1 MTLSEKDL
9 LYNWHPYTQHK
20 IVGQLPVIIKGNG
33 IYLTDDQ
40 GKIYIDAISSWWTS
54 VFGHCH
60 PQLIAAATEQLN
72 TLEHVLFGGFSHVKA
87 IELSEKLI
95 SILPNNQKKI
105 FYSDNGSTAVEVA
118 LKAAFQYFINQG
130 QKRSK
135 VLAFEEAFHGDT
147 FGAMASSGISL
158 FSEQFNDLLLE
169 VTRIPLPN
177 DENID
182 DLLLEVERLFT
193 SENYACFIFEPL
205 IQGAAGMRFYDAKYI
220 DQIIALCK
228 NHQVLT
234 IADEIMTGFGKTG
247 RTFASDYLVNKP
259 DMMCLSKA
267 LTGGVMPMAVTSF
280 SQEIYAAFFD
290 NDINKALFHGH
301 TFTANPLGCA
311 IALASIKLYESDF
324 IQSQLQMISNS
335 HQKFVEELQIH
346 PLVKNPRT
354 MGPILAFEVVAEN
367 DGYYGNLRNKL
378 YAFFIDN
385 GFIIRPVGNTIY
397 ILPPYVSTH
406 EELEKIY
413 AVLRRVLLTIN

>member
-1 MTLSEKDL
+1 MTLSEKDF

-20 IVGQLPVIIKGNG
+20 IVGKLPVIVEGNG
-33 IYLTDDQ
+33 IYITDDQ

-60 PQLIAAATEQLN
+60 PQLIHAATEQLK
-72 TLEHVLFGGFSHVKA
+72 TLEHVLFGGFSHLKA
-87 IELSEKLI
+87 VELSEKLI

-118 LKAAFQYFINQG
+118 LKAAFQFFINQDI
-130 QKRSK
+130 KRLK

-177 DENID
+177 TENIN
-182 DLLLEVERLFT
+182 DLLIEVENLLK
-193 SENYACFIFEPL
+193 SNDYACFIFEPL
-205 IQGAAGMRFYDAKYI
+205 IQGAAGMRFYKANYL
-220 DQIIALCK
+220 DQLIALCK
-228 NHQVLT
+228 KYQVLT

-247 RTFASDYLVNKP
+247 RNFASDYLINQP

-280 SQEIYAAFFD
+280 TQDIYNAFYD
-290 NDINKALFHGH
+290 HDVSKALFHGH

-311 IALASIKLYESDF
+311 IALASINLYESEF
-324 IQSQLQMISNS
+324 IQAQLQMISRS
-335 HQKFVEELQIH
+335 HQQFVEELKSH
-346 PLVKNPRT
+346 HLVENPRT
-354 MGPILAFEVVAEN
+354 KGPILAFEMALKN
-367 DGYYGNLRNKL
+367 DGYYGILRNKL
-378 YAFFIDN
+378 YTFFIDR

-397 ILPPYVSTH
+397 IMPPYISSK

-413 AVLRRVLLTIN
+413 QVLREALEKFH

>member
-105 FYSDNGSTAVEVA
+105 FYSDNGSTSVEIA

-205 IQGAAGMRFYDAKYI
+205 IQGAAGMRFYDAKYL
-220 DQIIALCK
+220 DQLIALCK
-228 NHQVLT
+228 KHHVLT

-247 RTFASDYLVNKP
+247 KTFASDYLVNKP

-280 SQEIYAAFFD
+280 SQDIYDAFFD
-290 NDINKALFHGH
+290 NDVNKALFHGH

-324 IQSQLQMISNS
+324 IQAQLQMIAAS
-335 HQKFVEELQIH
+335 HEQFIEELKTH
-346 PLVKNPRT
+346 TLVKNTRT
-354 MGPILAFEVVAEN
+354 LGPILAFEVASEN

-413 AVLRRVLLTIN
+413 AVLRRVFSII

>member
-1 MTLSEKDL
+1 
-9 LYNWHPYTQHK
+9 
-20 IVGQLPVIIKGNG
+20 
-33 IYLTDDQ
+33 
-40 GKIYIDAISSWWTS
+40 
-54 VFGHCH
+54 
-60 PQLIAAATEQLN
+60 
-72 TLEHVLFGGFSHVKA
+72 
-87 IELSEKLI
+87 LSEKLI
-95 SILPNNQKKI
+95 SILPHNQKKI

-130 QKRSK
+130 EKRSK

-169 VTRIPLPN
+169 VTRVPLPHA
-177 DENID
+177 ENID
-182 DLLLEVERLFT
+182 NLLLEVETLLRIK
-193 SENYACFIFEPL
+193 NYACFVFEPL
-205 IQGAAGMRFYDAKYI
+205 IQGAAGMRFYEASHL
-220 DQIIALCK
+220 DQLLALCK
-228 NHQVLT
+228 KHNVLT

-247 RTFASDYLVNKP
+247 KTFASDYLVNKP

-280 SQEIYAAFFD
+280 SQEIYTVFFD

-311 IALASIKLYESDF
+311 IALASINLYESEF
-324 IQSQLQMISNS
+324 IQTQLQMIAAS
-335 HQKFVEELQIH
+335 HLAFVKELNQNEK
-346 PLVKNPRT
+346 VKNLRT
-354 MGPILAFEVVAEN
+354 LGPILAFEVVAEN

-397 ILPPYVSTH
+397 ILPPYISTP
-406 EELEKIY
+406 EELENIY
-413 AVLRRVLLTIN
+413 EVLRGVLLIIN

>member
-1 MTLSEKDL
+1 MTLSEKDQ

-20 IVGQLPVIIKGNG
+20 IIGQLPVIVKGSG
-33 IYLTDDQ
+33 IYLTDENN
-40 GKIYIDAISSWWTS
+40 KVYIDAISSWWTS

-60 PQLIAAATEQLN
+60 PQLIAAATNQLN
-72 TLEHVLFGGFSHVKA
+72 TLEHVLFGGFTHPKA

-95 SILPNNQKKI
+95 SILPHNQKKI

-118 LKAAFQYFINQG
+118 LKAAFQFFINQG

-135 VLAFEEAFHGDT
+135 VLAFEDAFHGDT

-177 DENID
+177 DENMAGLII
-182 DLLLEVERLFT
+182 EVENHFKT
-193 SENYACFIFEPL
+193 QEYACFVFEPL
-205 IQGAAGMRFYDAKYI
+205 IQGAAGMRFYEAKHL
-220 DQIIALCK
+220 DQLISLCK
-228 NHQVLT
+228 KYNVLT

-247 RTFASDYLVNKP
+247 LTFAVDHLHNKP
-259 DMMCLSKA
+259 DMICLSKA
-267 LTGGVMPMAVTSF
+267 LTGGVLPMSITSF
-280 SQEIYAAFFD
+280 TQDIFEAFYD
-290 NDINKALFHGH
+290 QDVNKALFHGH

-311 IALASIKLYESDF
+311 IALASINLYESEF
-324 IQSQLQMISNS
+324 IQAQLKMLTTS
-335 HQKFVEELQIH
+335 HLAFVKELNQNEK
-346 PLVKNPRT
+346 VKNPRT

-378 YAFFIDN
+378 YAFFIDK

-397 ILPPYVSTH
+397 ILPPYITSQ
-406 EELEKIY
+406 EALEKIY
-413 AVLRRVLLTIN
+413 SVLREVLKSL